1 MTAADLSQYED
12 DQIVWDQNDKPGL
25 KPLSALG
32 LIKNGTLLIPEEVFK
47 SMNQNGFLI
56 FDSHNNPDETKTLN
70 KRKSNVDI
78 SLQKMPSAT
87 SS

>member
-1 MTAADLSQYED
+1 VTAADLSQHED
-12 DQIVWDQNDKPGL
+12 DQIVWDQNDKGL
-25 KPLSALG
+25 KPLSPLG

-56 FDSHNNPDETKTLN
+56 FDSHNNLDEKTLN